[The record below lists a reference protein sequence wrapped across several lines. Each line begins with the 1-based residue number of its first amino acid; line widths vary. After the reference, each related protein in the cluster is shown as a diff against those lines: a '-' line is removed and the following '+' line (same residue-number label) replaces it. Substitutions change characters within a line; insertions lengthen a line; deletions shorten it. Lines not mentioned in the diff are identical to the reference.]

1 MLCRLAIKNVA
12 LIDEA
17 EIEFS
22 SGLNVL
28 SGETGSGKSVVLDCI
43 NFVLGAKADKSM
55 IRFGEEF
62 CLVSCVF
69 TEYSQAVSDVLAEF
83 DIEDGGELI
92 IKRRFDIKGNGY
104 IKINGESVTAS
115 MLKKITVNLVDV
127 HGQSE
132 HFLLLSKHKQLEC
145 VDGGAGV
152 DKEKGDLKAVI
163 LKIKENSEALEHLGG
178 SPTERARRVDML
190 KYQINEIESADL
202 KSGEETELSDTK
214 NKAKNL
220 EKIRNSLASACS
232 FINGDG
238 GVLDGINSAKQA
250 VKQISQIG
258 ADYEALFS
266 GLGECADRLSELG
279 ECAGDLFDELDS
291 DEVDL
296 DYIEQRLEVY
306 KNLKKKYGGD
316 LQAVEQFLQQARRE
330 YDDLSKFDERYE
342 QLNAE
347 LANLKESAYAAC
359 VALSEKRKA
368 FASEFCLRV
377 TDKLKQLGMPGAKFA
392 IDFADLKPL
401 GEVQN
406 FSLGGLDD
414 VEFAFSANVGEPL
427 KPLSKIISGGEM
439 SRFMLALKT
448 QAQSVCGTYVFDEI
462 DAGLSGAAAGIVA
475 NNFVEISAARQ
486 IIAISHLSQI
496 AAAGDRSLYIEKI
509 EEGGKTYT
517 KIKALKDGEKVLE
530 VVRLIGGNASDIT
543 AKTHAEH
550 LIKTAEEFKANIRKN
565 K

>member
-69 TEYSQAVSDVLAEF
+69 TYYSQAVSDVLAEF
-83 DIEDGGELI
+83 DIEDCGELI

-104 IKINGESVTAS
+104 IKINGESVTAA

-145 VDGGAGV
+145 IDGGAAV
-152 DKEKGDLKAVI
+152 DKEKSDLKAI
-163 LKIKENSEALEHLGG
+163 ISKIKENSSALELLGG
-178 SPTERARRVDML
+178 SPDERARRADML
-190 KYQINEIESADL
+190 KYQIDEIENADL
-202 KSGEETELSDTK
+202 KEGEEIELLATK
-214 NKAKNL
+214 NKAQNL
-220 EKIRNSLASACS
+220 EKITAALASACA
-232 FINGDG
+232 FINDDG
-238 GVLDGINSAKQA
+238 GALDGINAAKQA
-250 VKQISQIG
+250 VKQISQVSD
-258 ADYEALFS
+258 DYGTLLG
-266 GLGECADRLSELG
+266 GLDECADKLTELG
-279 ECAGDLFDELDS
+279 ERARDLFDDLDLG
-291 DEVDL
+291 EVDL
-296 DYIEQRLEVY
+296 DYVEQRIEVY
-306 KNLKKKYGGD
+306 KSLKRKYGGD
-316 LQAVEQFLQQARRE
+316 LQAVESFLQRAKCE

-342 QLNAE
+342 RLTAE
-347 LANLKESAYAAC
+347 LVDLKNAAYAAC
-359 VALSEKRKA
+359 VALSEKRKM
-368 FASEFCLRV
+368 FAGEFCLRV

-392 IDFADLKPL
+392 IDFAPLKPID
-401 GEVQN
+401 EVQT
-406 FSLGGLDD
+406 FSPGGLDD
-414 VEFAFSANVGEPL
+414 VEFVFSANVGEPL
-427 KPLSKIISGGEM
+427 KSLSKIISGGEM

-448 QAQSVCGTYVFDEI
+448 QTQSVCGTYVFDEI

-475 NNFVEISAARQ
+475 NNFIEISKGRQ
-486 IIAISHLSQI
+486 IIAISHLPQI
-496 AAAGDRSLYIEKI
+496 AAASDSSLFIEKI
-509 EEGGKTYT
+509 ENSGKTYT
-517 KIKALKDGEKVLE
+517 KIKSLDSAEKVLE
-530 VVRLIGGNASDIT
+530 VVRLIGGNAEDAT

-550 LIKTAEEFKANIRKN
+550 LILAAEEFKKQTRKS
-565 K
+565 